1 MHMAPRLV
9 LILDCEL
16 LLYVSAGNREAYNF
30 DSRPVAAGTANADL
44 PTFEITVNDT
54 APIWGYCMQV
64 NPPNPTHCQSGMVF
78 GINPPAMG
86 NTFEKFLAMAKASG
100 NSTDSTTTTTATEAQ
115 FTSTVVVFEE
125 GETTTVT
132 SSEFQFTSTVVVFEE
147 GETTTVMPYAT
158 SAAGKSTF
166 NLAASS
172 TGSDSDAEKLLNK
185 YAPVVVGLLAATLAL
200 LLAVLGVGAA
210 LSRRVMARPSRSMA
224 LRRNSRY
231 SQVSLNVPELG
242 EYTGLSKENNNR
254 SNEMRYAESGEY
266 TDRV

>member
-1 MHMAPRLV
+1 MSTSK
-9 LILDCEL
+9 LII
-16 LLYVSAGNREAYNF
+16 R

-64 NPPNPTHCQSGMVF
+64 NPPTTHCQSGMVF
-78 GINPPAMG
+78 GINPPASG

-100 NSTDSTTTTTATEAQ
+100 NNTGSTTTTTSTEAQ

-132 SSEFQFTSTVVVFEE
+132 SSDFQFTSTVVVFEE
-147 GETTTVMPYAT
+147 GETTTIMPYAT
-158 SAAGKSTF
+158 SRAGKSAF
-166 NLAASS
+166 NLAASD
-172 TGSDSDAEKLLNK
+172 TDSDSEASKLLDT
-185 YAPVVVGLLAATLAL
+185 YAPATIGLLSATLAL
-200 LLAVLGVGAA
+200 LLAVLGVGIA
-210 LSRRVMARPSRSMA
+210 LLRRMTSRPSRSTA

-231 SQVSLNVPELG
+231 SQASLNVPELG
-242 EYTGLSKENNNR
+242 EYTGLNKENNNN
-254 SNEMRYAESGEY
+254 SEMRYAESGEY